1 MGRDRASDMKPIS
14 RPRKSGADRARRI
27 NVHRKRLT
35 DAGVSGESVRRMD
48 HKQLR
53 AKLAEIRKG

>member
-27 NVHRKRLT
+27 KIHRKRLT
-35 DAGVSGESVRRMD
+35 DAGVNAEIVRRMD

-53 AKLAEIRKG
+53 AKLAELRKG